1 LEKLTILPLGGL
13 GEIGMNAMLIA
24 WGDDAILIDCGVLF
38 PDVDQ
43 PGVDY
48 IIPDFHVLE
57 RYHLLAYVITHGHED
72 HIGALPYALPVA
84 EAPIYA
90 SRFTCGLI
98 KHKLGEWGMSFD
110 LHEVAPRDTVT
121 VGPFSLEFMRVTH
134 SIPDGLAIAVTT
146 PVGVVIHTGD
156 FKIDHAPIGGEKT
169 DLARFADWG
178 ERGVLALLSDSTN
191 SDLEG
196 VSLSESSI
204 GRGLREVM
212 RSAEAR
218 IFVASFASHIHRLQQ
233 IIDISRE
240 LGRRTVLNGRS
251 MIQNV
256 RMAREMGLL
265 KAPDSDFMELEDA
278 KDAPPSLL
286 TVLTTGS
293 QAEPGSALSRLALG
307 DSHHLRIGPN
317 DVVVFSSRSIPG
329 NEQAISRAINGLTR
343 QGARVIYGHETNVH
357 TSGHAHREEQRLMI
371 NLVKPRYF
379 IPVHGELHHLT
390 AHAETA
396 RQCGVEKIFVIE
408 DGQPVEFERSG
419 GEVDGYLGEP
429 GDARKIMVDGDGVG
443 DVTATVLRDRN
454 QLAEAGMVICV
465 VTLDATSG
473 EVAFGPDI
481 MMRGVLADDARL
493 VDDLKNWVRTA
504 INEQTPTARRD
515 RPTIEEAVRV
525 SVRRFFKREL
535 DRKPV
540 VLPVV
545 LQV

>member
-1 LEKLTILPLGGL
+1 MEKLTILPLGGL

-24 WGDDAILIDCGVLF
+24 WGKDAVLVDCGVLF
-38 PDVDQ
+38 PEADQ

-48 IIPDFHVLE
+48 IIPDFHILE
-57 RYHLLAYVITHGHED
+57 KYNLRAYIITHGHED

-84 EAPIYA
+84 SAPIYA

-110 LHEVAPRDTVT
+110 LHEVSPRETLT
-121 VGPFSLEFMRVTH
+121 IGPFSFEFMRVTH
-134 SIPDGLAIAVTT
+134 SIPDGLAIAITT
-146 PVGVVIHTGD
+146 PLGTIIHTGD
-156 FKIDHAPIGGEKT
+156 FKIDHLPVGGEKT
-169 DLARFADWG
+169 DLARFGEWG

-191 SDLEG
+191 SELEG
-196 VSLSESSI
+196 VSLSETSI
-204 GRGLREVM
+204 ARGLRDVM
-212 RSAEAR
+212 RSAEGR

-233 IIDISRE
+233 LIDISRE

-256 RMAREMGLL
+256 RMAREMGII
-265 KAPDSDFMELEDA
+265 KASDADFMELENA
-278 KDAPPSLL
+278 KDAPPALL

-307 DSHHLRIGPN
+307 ESHHLRIGPG

-329 NEQAISRAINGLTR
+329 NERSISKAINGLTR
-343 QGARVIYGHETNVH
+343 QGARVIYGGTSNVH
-357 TSGHAHREEQRLMI
+357 TSGHAHKEEQRLMI
-371 NLVKPRYF
+371 NLVKPRFF
-379 IPVHGELHHLT
+379 IPIHGEIRHLT
-390 AHAETA
+390 EHADTA
-396 RQCGVEKIFVIE
+396 RLCGVEKIFVIE
-408 DGQPVEFERSG
+408 DGQPVEFEKNKG
-419 GEVDGYLGEP
+419 VVEGYLGP
-429 GDARKIMVDGDGVG
+429 QGDARKIMVDGDGVG

-454 QLAEAGMVICV
+454 QLAEGGLVICI
-465 VTLDATSG
+465 VTLDATTG
-473 EVAFGPDI
+473 EVAFGPDL

-493 VDDLKNWVRTA
+493 VEDLKSWVRTA
-504 INEQTPTARRD
+504 INEQSPTARKD
-515 RPTIEEAVRV
+515 RPAMEEAVRV

-540 VLPVV
+540 VVPVV